1 MRALEGW
8 LNSSGNRVA
17 AELDERGEQICK
29 LVTEQLRA
37 SYKTICVDPQNS
49 ENDEMRMNA
58 YTESPRRMHRIVQV
72 ALRLRAVEV
81 IERECIWTLQLLPR
95 YGVVRQNM
103 HAMVRWYFEAARTL
117 SNIDSA
123 DRRSLDIIEGLFLTA
138 LSGPIPTK

>member
-17 AELDERGEQICK
+17 AELEERGEQICK
-29 LVTEQLRA
+29 LVTEQLKT
-37 SYKTICVDPQNS
+37 SYRSICIDPQDPES
-49 ENDEMRMNA
+49 DEMRLRA

-72 ALRLRAVEV
+72 ALRLGAVEV
-81 IERECIWTLQLLPR
+81 IERECMWTLQMLPR

-103 HAMVRWYFEAARTL
+103 QAMVRWYFEAARTL

-138 LSGPIPTK
+138 LSGPIPTT